1 MTRNYVSDII
11 PTHTE
16 DNIMHNFK
24 VTILEG
30 PLVFDS
36 KQVCIKMYTAEKP
49 LSWWAKIKDYFR
61 INE

>member
-1 MTRNYVSDII
+1 
-11 PTHTE
+11 
-16 DNIMHNFK
+16 MHNFK